1 MIQRTRVFH
10 IDRLDLITSDDP
22 IADLGPSRPGYA
34 GRLLEHFIDCRQGFG
49 LRDRSAEELGTPEA
63 YQNFGDV
70 RWVRL

>member
-49 LRDRSAEELGTPEA
+49 LRDRFAEEQGNPEA
-63 YQNFGDV
+63 CQKFGDV
-70 RWVRL
+70 GWVRL